1 MAQGAR
7 WRPTSSTAI
16 HRPNRKRS
24 KPYCAAMF
32 PGHPGYVELDF
43 FGNGLPDPEHLHLE
57 PSPYRVFE
65 SDRLLRN

>member
-1 MAQGAR
+1 
-7 WRPTSSTAI
+7 
-16 HRPNRKRS
+16 
-24 KPYCAAMF
+24 MF

-43 FGNGLPDPEHLHLE
+43 FGNGLPDPEHLNLK